1 MWWAVEPGMPP
12 AFNAK
17 RIPGFLTAAQ
27 KERPADPND
36 LRACVEA
43 AINVEIEPEAWKRGL
58 AVEAVIGEPVSARLF
73 PVPREDTGKFA
84 DLGFEMTEAPRP
96 SGKTRSFANGIP

>member
-1 MWWAVEPGMPP
+1 MPP

-17 RIPGFLTAAQ
+17 RIPGFRTAAQ

-58 AVEAVIGEPVSARLF
+58 AVEAVISELVPATLSGLGRVELAPAARTDWILDHLA
-73 PVPREDTGKFA
+73 RSRCHELD
-84 DLGFEMTEAPRP
+84 AP
-96 SGKTRSFANGIP
+96 